1 MSTSSS
7 APTDGN
13 GNGHHSYQPSNMQ
26 PLDGVAELAAAL
38 QDRTLFPP
46 PQVPM
51 TPQPG
56 IIEISN
62 EAKRLWRLDRLLCD
76 LLHGPLPREIELAHV
91 RKTLD
96 VACGVGGWVHEMAM
110 RYPKMQISGFDK
122 NPYFI
127 SQARLITGGMRNVN
141 FQVQDM
147 LKLGEVP
154 PFRPHSFDL
163 IHLRFVASEVH
174 FQAFAGLIK
183 ALKRLSKPHGQIVWR
198 EAELPITSAPAC
210 SALCELLLQA
220 LQAAGRSF
228 APGHSLA
235 MGIGVWMR
243 FWLRQAG
250 FREVTL
256 KTDYLDI
263 SYGSPAHA
271 AFCEQALIA
280 AEQLRPFLLHTG
292 VATPTEMDDY
302 AYHLR
307 NDLVDKHFTGMIPIL
322 SFFVPTR

>member
-7 APTDGN
+7 ASTGGN
-13 GNGHHSYQPSNMQ
+13 GNGHQSYQPSNMR

-38 QDRTLFPP
+38 QDTTVFPC

-62 EAKRLWRLDRLLCD
+62 EAKRMWRLDRLLSE
-76 LLHGPLPREIELAHV
+76 LLHGPLPGEIDLRNV
-91 RKTLD
+91 RKALD

-110 RYPKMQISGFDK
+110 RYPKMQISGIDK

-127 SQARLITGGMRNVN
+127 AQARLITGGMRNVN

-154 PFRPHSFDL
+154 PFKPHSFDL
-163 IHLRFVASEVH
+163 IHLRFVASEIYFEH
-174 FQAFAGLIK
+174 FASLIK
-183 ALKRLSKPHGQIVWR
+183 ALKRLSKPHGQLVWR
-198 EAELPITSAPAC
+198 EAELPITSSPAC
-210 SALCELLLQA
+210 GLLCGLLLDA
-220 LQAAGRSF
+220 LQATKRSF

-235 MGIGVWMR
+235 LGISVWMR

-250 FREVTL
+250 FRESILTN
-256 KTDYLDI
+256 DYLNI
-263 SYGSPAHA
+263 SYCSFAHT

-280 AEQLRPFLLHTG
+280 VEQLRPFLLHTG
-292 VATPTEMDDY
+292 VTTPAEVDEY
-302 AYHLR
+302 ISHLHK
-307 NDLVDKHFTGMIPIL
+307 DLADKRFTGAIPIH
-322 SFFVPTR
+322 SFFAPTK